1 MNFQKYRPSY
11 STPPVTSDSWVKKAA
26 PSASPVWCSVDLRDG
41 NQALITPMTAEEKL
55 EYLKLLINIGFK
67 EIEVGFPAASNEEFN
82 FVSSLS
88 VKNRNS
94 QVEGLQDK
102 NSQVEGLQ
110 DSNSHV
116 EGLRDNNCSNNYSEE
131 LNQNKVNSFAA
142 DISLPDEVWIQ
153 VISDWRP
160 AHINRTFE
168 ALSGFKNIIFHF
180 FSTVSD
186 TFRVSVLSK
195 PREEILSDICETAEY
210 VRSAALKFLRDNPET
225 NIKLEYSPEGFT
237 DTDPEFALKVIN
249 SVLNILLPEFA
260 GRLIINIPSTVEN
273 SLPHVF
279 ASQIEYISKNMICR
293 DKVTLSV
300 HPHNDKGCAVAAAEL
315 ALLAGADRIEGTL
328 FGNGERTGNVDIC
341 TLALNLFSDGIN
353 PVLDFSNLPYVRS
366 IYEKLT
372 GFTVPMR
379 YPYAGDLVFTALTA
393 THQNAIA
400 KAMSARE
407 KLLSKENLTDN
418 ENVKKVSNDD
428 EDNNKNS
435 SADNK
440 ENNKDSLA
448 DNKNRC
454 NNYWNVPYLPIDPTD
469 IGRTYESDIIKI
481 NSISGKGGVSY
492 ILKTNFGFILPEKMK
507 SDVSNSVKEVM
518 DASHLE
524 LSADR
529 VYEIFENKYIKENSI
544 FTVPACHFR
553 QIDGIYADV
562 TIHYNHENYT
572 ITSGGNGRLD
582 ATSNAIKQFFGLGYE
597 LSVYEEHALS
607 NGSSASAAAYVG
619 VLNNDRLY
627 WGVGIDSDII
637 KASVSALAVAVN
649 AILKSTDK
657 VGSMTNLM
665 VLIMNYIKNNYATVT
680 LDDLVNS
687 FHFTKPYLSKYIK
700 ENTGRTFGDI
710 VRELRMK
717 KACDMLENTKM
728 TVELIAQKS
737 GYPTPEHFNRLFKK
751 IYGMTPLQYKN
762 KHFMLQNTH

>member
-11 STPPVTSDSWVKKAA
+11 STPPVASDSWVKKAA

-88 VKNRNS
+88 VKNHNS
-94 QVEGLQDK
+94 QVEGLQDN

-110 DSNSHV
+110 DNNSQV

-400 KAMSARE
+400 KAMTARE
-407 KLLSKENLTDN
+407 ELLS
-418 ENVKKVSNDD
+418 
-428 EDNNKNS
+428 
-435 SADNK
+435 
-440 ENNKDSLA
+440 DS
-448 DNKNRC
+448 
-454 NNYWNVPYLPIDPTD
+454 YWNVPYLPIDPTD

-507 SDVSNSVKEVM
+507 SDVSDSVKEVL

-762 KHFMLQNTH
+762 KHSMLQNTH